1 MDNEKTI
8 NEIKTSAHKIWL
20 AGLGAV
26 AMAEEGGEKL
36 FKSLVD
42 HGEGLENRGMEQVD
56 QLKEKVADAT
66 TKGKD
71 ALGKVGNTFDD
82 AVGGALMRLGVPT
95 RDEIATLT
103 KRVEELTASVERL
116 TDAKVAKAS

>member
-42 HGEGLENRGMEQVD
+42 RGEDLEKSGLEQVD
-56 QLKEKVADAT
+56 QLKDKVTDAK

-71 ALGKVGNTFDD
+71 ALGKVGSTFDD
-82 AVGGALMRLGVPT
+82 AVGSALTRLGVPT

-116 TDAKVAKAS
+116 TEAKVAKVG

>member
-8 NEIKTSAHKIWL
+8 DEIKTSAHKIWL

-26 AMAEEGGEKL
+26 AMAEEGEKL

-42 HGEGLENRGMEQVD
+42 RGEGLEKSGLEQVD
-56 QLKEKVADAT
+56 QLKDKVTDAT
-66 TKGKD
+66 AKGKD
-71 ALGKVGNTFDD
+71 ALGKVGSTFDD
-82 AVGGALMRLGVPT
+82 AVGNALTRLGVPT

-116 TDAKVAKAS
+116 SEAKVAKVG

>member
-1 MDNEKTI
+1 MDNEKTM

-36 FKSLVD
+36 FKNLVER
-42 HGEGLENRGMEQVD
+42 GEGLETRGKEQVD
-56 QLKEKVADAT
+56 QLKEKVTDAT
-66 TKGKD
+66 SKGKD
-71 ALGKVGNTFDD
+71 ALGKVGSSFDD
-82 AVGGALMRLGVPT
+82 TVAGALTRLGVPT

-116 TDAKVAKAS
+116 AEAKVAQVG